1 MRLAQCDHEDGI
13 GHPNCLA
20 ISTVSTAAH
29 ARSIA
34 TAVSIERAPEIVEAI
49 LDGKQPKGM
58 QLEELTGT
66 VPSGWEGQRAS
77 VGVRPA
83 AFVGATLVRSL
94 EA

>member
-34 TAVSIERAPEIVEAI
+34 TPVSVERAPA
-49 LDGKQPKGM
+49 KP
-58 QLEELTGT
+58 
-66 VPSGWEGQRAS
+66 
-77 VGVRPA
+77 RPDE
-83 AFVGATLVRSL
+83 TLI
-94 EA
+94 

>member
-34 TAVSIERAPEIVEAI
+34 TAVSVERASDIIEAI
-49 LDGKQPKGM
+49 LDGRQPKGM
-58 QLEELTGT
+58 QLEELTDAI
-66 VPSGWEGQRAS
+66 PSEWDNQRNVLFSSA
-77 VGVRPA
+77 
-83 AFVGATLVRSL
+83 
-94 EA
+94 

>member
-34 TAVSIERAPEIVEAI
+34 TAVSVERAPDIVEAI
-49 LDGKQPKGM
+49 LDGRQQGM
-58 QLEELTGT
+58 QLEDLTQAL
-66 VPSGWEGQRAS
+66 PSAWYEQRR
-77 VGVRPA
+77 VRP
-83 AFVGATLVRSL
+83 
-94 EA
+94 